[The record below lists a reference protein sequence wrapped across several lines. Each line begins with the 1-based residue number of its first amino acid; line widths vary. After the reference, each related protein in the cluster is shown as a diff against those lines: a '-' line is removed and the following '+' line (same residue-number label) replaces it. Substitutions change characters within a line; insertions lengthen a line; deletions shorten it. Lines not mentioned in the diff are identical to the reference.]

1 MKIRRKLNQ
10 LAIEAKQHGST
21 CSSLDLDLKIGY
33 DGRDVANDILKTLGW
48 AIMRLSEKD
57 WLLNKRIIKFNLIQG

>member
-1 MKIRRKLNQ
+1 MVLHVLPWVSI
-10 LAIEAKQHGST
+10 
-21 CSSLDLDLKIGY
+21 LKIGY